1 MIASP
6 PVPGQA
12 GAGSP
17 AAAGQTVPSAAERKV
32 PAPRLPASRVT
43 SIRGMRLSP
52 PGVEVT
58 LVNISATGTLV
69 DCPRRLNPG
78 ADVTVFFDGTL
89 DPPSVPGRVVRCS
102 VAAIGKEGVLRYQ
115 VGIEFSRRI
124 ELDEATRPAA
134 ETPDVP
140 LPTETP
146 APPSPVL
153 RNRW

>member
-17 AAAGQTVPSAAERKV
+17 PAAGQTVPSAAERKV

-58 LVNISATGTLV
+58 LVNISATGALV
-69 DCPRRLNPG
+69 ECPRRLNPG
-78 ADVTVFFDGTL
+78 ADVTVMFDGTL
-89 DPPSVPGRVVRCS
+89 DPPSVPGRIVRCS
-102 VAAIGKEGVLRYQ
+102 VAAIGKEGVLRYE
-115 VGIEFSRRI
+115 VGIEFGRRI
-124 ELDEATRPAA
+124 ELDEAPKPAA
-134 ETPDVP
+134 GPPEAPRQP
-140 LPTETP
+140 P
-146 APPSPVL
+146 APAPAAPVL